1 MSKQKKAK
9 KARRPNIPMAVG
21 PSLAAGGGM
30 EGVGVSA
37 RSGIETTQ
45 TTNFDYTHIRKD
57 LMRIGILAG
66 SFIVILVVLS
76 FFIR

>member
-21 PSLAAGGGM
+21 PSVAAGGGM
-30 EGVGVSA
+30 EGVSA

-45 TTNFDYTHIRKD
+45 AATFDYTHIKKD
-57 LMRIGILAG
+57 LTRIGILAG
-66 SFIVILVVLS
+66 SFIVILVALS